1 MSENSKGP
9 AGTAEREW
17 RAPTANLTLDAD
29 EVHAW
34 RASLEQPPARLE
46 RLLSTLAPEER
57 ERAARFHFE
66 RDRRR
71 YIAGRGLLRDILS
84 RYLNLPPDSLR
95 FSYTPY
101 GKPYLAEGCRDGRL
115 RFNVSHSG
123 ELALYA
129 VSRGRE
135 LGVDVELMRADIEY
149 AEIASRFFSGREVAS
164 LLALPAH
171 LRQEAFFLC
180 WTRKEAYV
188 KGVGEGLS
196 LPLHSFDVSL
206 TPGEPASL
214 LAVRGD
220 AREAARW
227 TLRGLEPGAGYCAA
241 LVAEG
246 EGWRLKCWQW
256 DDFVRSARGVS
267 GSEV

>member
-1 MSENSKGP
+1 ME
-9 AGTAEREW
+9 TAAQEW
-17 RAPTANLTLDAD
+17 REPTANLTLDAD
-29 EVHAW
+29 EVHVW
-34 RASLEQPPARLE
+34 RAALEQTPGRLE
-46 RLLSTLAPEER
+46 RLGGTLVPEES
-57 ERAARFHFE
+57 ERAARFHFA

-95 FSYTPY
+95 FRYTPY
-101 GKPYLAEGCRDGRL
+101 GKPYLVEECGGGWL
-115 RFNVSHSG
+115 RFNVSHAG

-129 VSRGRE
+129 LSRGRE
-135 LGVDVELMRADIEY
+135 LGVDVEQIRTDIEHT
-149 AEIASRFFSGREVAS
+149 EIASQFFSRQEVAS
-164 LLALPAH
+164 LLALPEH
-171 LRQEAFFLC
+171 LRQDAFFLC

-220 AREAARW
+220 AREATRW
-227 TLRGLEPGAGYCAA
+227 TLRALEPGAGYCAA

-246 EGWRLKCWQW
+246 DGWQLKCWQW
-256 DDFVRSARGVS
+256 DDFERDARYAS
-267 GSEV
+267 GSEG